1 MMRHLLGAAAV
12 ACAALSAVVDARL
25 LRWEADPNEGHWL
38 PARETMAVQALLGGG
53 DVSPMPTAAPLLP
66 PRELLDK
73 RSGTNNTCAFVSG
86 SADIPL
92 YCATS
97 SGCVFHSQRKAF
109 GCCPDRPSKSNQFCE
124 AWTTCLHSSEGTRL
138 DVSNTGGDTMWCGN
152 SMYPSCVKHTFAEST
167 LQGYSLWG
175 CGKIATTDLVLRSA
189 TDGTS
194 TTGTGGGG
202 TRATGSSRS
211 TNVIQ
216 GVGGTDGDQ
225 GATSTPGSG
234 GGGGGGSGQTQDS
247 GPPLGAIIGGAV
259 GGFAALAILGFAIF
273 FLVRRSRRTGASHP
287 VHGQQNGVPGAS
299 GGGPASP
306 GGGPAAPVMPGSP
319 SHPQQQQQQQ
329 QGYPSPQMAEQ
340 QQQQQQQHGQ
350 YGFAPVTDPRASM
363 AKPPYSVTNSVY
375 DPAGMSPPHSPSPG
389 YSPNGVNPTPS
400 PPPPSQSPPIGQAPQ
415 PFGAAW
421 AMPPQQQGP
430 PGYQQNQ
437 QQHPQQTPPQQYN
450 AMPPPPPGA
459 YQQHPQQFQQSH
471 QDYAELPTGR
481 GDRELRELA

>member
-234 GGGGGGSGQTQDS
+234 GGSGQTQDS

-319 SHPQQQQQQQ
+319 GHPQQQQQQ

-400 PPPPSQSPPIGQAPQ
+400 PPPPSQSPPIGQPPQ

-437 QQHPQQTPPQQYN
+437 QQQYPQQTPPQQYN